1 MIWFVFDPEDGV
13 SYQSSAGKWI
23 NNKLKLLPGEA
34 NRFTITMTKK

>member
-23 NNKLKLLPGEA
+23 NNTLKLLPDEV
-34 NRFTITMTKK
+34 RQFTITMTKK